1 MAEGGW
7 NDCRRPGNGKW
18 FVWNEGSISLFAFPY
33 PSQPST
39 VLSLFLH
46 IPSLFPH
53 LPHTTPHTTSPC
65 RLLRH
70 IPFHAPCPPRSC
82 LRSNSSLAFVS
93 SSQVMSMYHDDI
105 SFTCVYMCQLD
116 TDTNVTPTP
125 TDRLQ
130 QSDVITPHMMLNKGA
145 QRSPRDSCCSW
156 DLLWGLET
164 ASLAPC

>member
-93 SSQVMSMYHDDI
+93 SSQV
-105 SFTCVYMCQLD
+105 SFGSEQDLEIFSALLIRYK
-116 TDTNVTPTP
+116 P
-125 TDRLQ
+125 Q
-130 QSDVITPHMMLNKGA
+130 Q
-145 QRSPRDSCCSW
+145 PRH
-156 DLLWGLET
+156 
-164 ASLAPC
+164 LAPAAADAGEGIVRAVDLGGHLAESQDARGTAGLLLVW

>member
-93 SSQVMSMYHDDI
+93 SSQVNDIYIYIYVSIYIYIEVSINGVPPRWMVDKCLYNGTSQLEVDDDWGSPI
-105 SFTCVYMCQLD
+105 SGNLHVPSLIIKHG
-116 TDTNVTPTP
+116 V
-125 TDRLQ
+125 
-130 QSDVITPHMMLNKGA
+130 
-145 QRSPRDSCCSW
+145 
-156 DLLWGLET
+156 LENG
-164 ASLAPC
+164 P